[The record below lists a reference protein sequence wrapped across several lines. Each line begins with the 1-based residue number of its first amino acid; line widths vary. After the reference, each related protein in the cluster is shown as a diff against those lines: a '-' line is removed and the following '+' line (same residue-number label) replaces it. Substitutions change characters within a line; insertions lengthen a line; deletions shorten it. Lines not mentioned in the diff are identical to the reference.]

1 MKKASDYISGEI
13 LERIGDYSNDI
24 LEAIRLAQEDAIK
37 ETVKECNN
45 DVEIIY
51 NNGEVTTAILSV
63 ADKLI
68 QQL

>member
-13 LERIGDYSNDI
+13 LEKFGDYSNDI
-24 LEAIRLAQEDAIK
+24 LGAIRLAQEDAIK

-51 NNGEVTTAILSV
+51 NNGEVTTSILSV